1 MKKIIIIILICQLH
15 IFASGQ
21 SVAVK
26 IDEYLAAYAKVN
38 RFNGTALVAQKG
50 KILLEK
56 GYGFKDASQA
66 SLDDVNTIYQVGSV
80 TKQFTSAII
89 LKLQEQ
95 KKLSVKDKLG
105 KYFPD
110 FPNADKITIENL
122 LTHTSGIYNY
132 TNDSKFMANE
142 ITHSYTRDKMMALF
156 RNKPLDF
163 DPGTKFRY
171 SNSGYSMLGYIIE
184 KVTKKPYEQVM
195 REFILQPLHMNH
207 SGFDFTHLK
216 SADKAVGYL
225 VLNNSI
231 KAIAP
236 IVDSSISFAAGALY
250 STVEDLFKWE
260 RSTYNNSILKQES
273 WQAAFTPFKEKYGYG
288 WIIDTLFNKQVISH
302 GGGIHGFNSNLFRM
316 PQEEIVII
324 LLNNKGNPSLDEIT
338 KGIAAII
345 LGRKYELPKDRVGI
359 AVREAVLQG
368 YVGEYELNPNLK
380 MTVKLE
386 NGSLKGQLTGQPA
399 FDMFAEKES
408 FFFLKVVDA
417 QVEFFKGSDGKTDQL
432 ILYQGGQKIP
442 AKKIK

>member
-417 QVEFFKGSDGKTDQL
+417 QVEFFKGSDGKPD
-432 ILYQGGQKIP
+432 QGGQKIP